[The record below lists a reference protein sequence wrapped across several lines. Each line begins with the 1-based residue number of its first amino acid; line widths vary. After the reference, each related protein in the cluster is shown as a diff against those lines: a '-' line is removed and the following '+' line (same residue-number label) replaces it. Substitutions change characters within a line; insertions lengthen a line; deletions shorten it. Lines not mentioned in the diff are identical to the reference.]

1 MCYDAIQFLQLATY
15 FQRED
20 MVRGNVYV
28 TEQGT
33 IVAAT
38 SYYNV
43 GQVKFSPTIP

>member
-1 MCYDAIQFLQLATY
+1 MTLYNFFNLPLIS
-15 FQRED
+15 QRED
-20 MVRGNVYV
+20 MVRGNVYL
-28 TEQGT
+28 TEQEP

>member
-1 MCYDAIQFLQLATY
+1 MTLYSFFYLPLT

-20 MVRGNVYV
+20 MVRGKVYL

-43 GQVKFSPTIP
+43 G

>member
-1 MCYDAIQFLQLATY
+1 MTLYNFFNLPLI

-20 MVRGNVYV
+20 MVRGNAYL

-38 SYYNV
+38 SHYNV
-43 GQVKFSPTIP
+43 VQVKFSPTIP

>member
-1 MCYDAIQFLQLATY
+1 MTLYNFFNLPLI

-20 MVRGNVYV
+20 IVRGNAYL
-28 TEQGT
+28 TEGET